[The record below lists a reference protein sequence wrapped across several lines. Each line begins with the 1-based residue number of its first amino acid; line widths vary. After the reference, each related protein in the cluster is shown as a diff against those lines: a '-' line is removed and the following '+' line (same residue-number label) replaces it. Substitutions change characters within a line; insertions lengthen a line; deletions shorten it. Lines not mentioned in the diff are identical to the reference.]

1 MLRIVKLFFKKI
13 RLNATK
19 NKSLSSLKRTCKAFT
34 LAETMITLAIIAV
47 IAALV
52 IGVIK
57 FNKIKQKDLLGRFN
71 ITFNNLSGITES
83 AMQASKSKSN
93 WIADVHALSNLSCK
107 DEHGNDVENKSLCL
121 KTALMSVSSIPKDC
135 VSDEECFSG
144 LDKLKE
150 DLKSIIPTMKTDELV
165 TFRMSGGV
173 SILASYLDSACELEI
188 PVNKYNDEI
197 ETVKGCGVF
206 VVDVNGREKPNHL
219 IIDENKVIDRF
230 LIAITPNGLVKSN
243 YLDKLVC
250 SDDTQFNP
258 ATGACEKPF
267 VCPYDMDLMH
277 KLEQQNNDSLIK
289 KDDIQNEA
297 CYLIKCKVG
306 EYDPSTFKC
315 PEPCPNEDEVRVS
328 TYVRLVLPQSVCCVP
343 IYTQKDLANVN
354 NDLSRT
360 YCLME
365 DIELD
370 ETKEGFVNGSWQ
382 PIGRASGSFEGEFYG
397 SGHVI
402 RKLKINTNNSEF
414 AKFGLFSA
422 LSNKSSVL
430 NLGLEDMD
438 ITVNANNDKE
448 TYVGGLCGNIYGSGS
463 SSYGVYT
470 TGKINVTAIPN
481 SKEIS
486 IGGITGAIFG
496 ESLSAGYNTADIN
509 VSGGS
514 YYSRIYLGG
523 IAGQYQGNYPQF
535 SFYNL
540 GSITLDITEG
550 AYFVGG
556 IIGDS
561 MSSFGSTLNN
571 GIYNAGNIKVVSN
584 SNAQW
589 GVVGGLIGNSTAEV
603 GYSYNIGNI
612 EHVINGE
619 SYSIYTGGL
628 VGMADGFSFNTISK
642 VYNMGNVNSNYKTN
656 SSLTFTG
663 GILGGIPYNNSTGH
677 ALEDMY
683 NWGNVSSSE
692 NGVAAEYNGGVV
704 GYITYPATNAYSKD
718 AGTGRKDVEP
728 GNVQYISINS
738 SFNPGG
744 VWYKQTNLYPTIHPY
759 YLPPQPHRDCRYDP
773 NAIGGCYDVFN
784 MDSAIGFM
792 TSFWAWRSPDAG
804 GIGTHPVLSW
814 NCKPYRSDG
823 FDCCRPAAAGGSDGI
838 PVCPAMQGNYSNK
851 VNYTSKW

>member
-315 PEPCPNEDEVRVS
+315 PELCDNGERRVL
-328 TYVRLVLPQSVCCVP
+328 RLGGYTKPICCVP
-343 IYTQKDLANVN
+343 IYNQKDLANVN
-354 NDLSRT
+354 NDLRRT

-370 ETKEGFVNGSWQ
+370 ETKDGFVNGSWQ
-382 PIGRASGSFEGEFYG
+382 PIGGESGSFGGKFYG
-397 SGHVI
+397 NGHI
-402 RKLKINTNNSEF
+402 IKKLKINTDNSTLT
-414 AKFGLFSA
+414 KFGLFSQV
-422 LSNKSSVL
+422 NGTVE
-430 NLGLEDMD
+430 NMGLEDVD
-438 ITVNANNDKE
+438 ITIDASHDKE
-448 TYVGGLCGNIYGSGS
+448 TWIGSLASYSGMHGS
-463 SSYGVYT
+463 AVVEGIYT
-470 TGKINVTAIPN
+470 TGKMNITAIPPN
-481 SKEIS
+481 KNIRV
-486 IGGITGAIFG
+486 GGIIGINTTDRFG
-496 ESLSAGYNTADIN
+496 LSYNNIN
-509 VSGGS
+509 IKTTGGS
-514 YYSRIYLGG
+514 YYSRIYVGGLVGDSQISSDIYMPMYNTGNITVDANDGSVFAGG
-523 IAGQYQGNYPQF
+523 IAGSHSGVNEVGVYNTGNITVNSNSISEWLLVGGLFGELNGTVQGGYNVGTVIHNNNKEAAYIYTGGIAGLMWN
-535 SFYNL
+535 SFGYNDIKYAYNSGNISSTYKTDWSLTHTGGILGGSDEEPTISDVYNL
-540 GSITLDITEG
+540 GSITATE
-550 AYFVGG
+550 A
-556 IIGDS
+556 DP
-561 MSSFGSTLNN
+561 
-571 GIYNAGNIKVVSN
+571 VVR
-584 SNAQW
+584 
-589 GVVGGLIGNSTAEV
+589 
-603 GYSYNIGNI
+603 
-612 EHVINGE
+612 
-619 SYSIYTGGL
+619 
-628 VGMADGFSFNTISK
+628 
-642 VYNMGNVNSNYKTN
+642 
-656 SSLTFTG
+656 
-663 GILGGIPYNNSTGH
+663 LGGITGYVTST
-677 ALEDMY
+677 
-683 NWGNVSSSE
+683 
-692 NGVAAEYNGGVV
+692 
-704 GYITYPATNAYSKD
+704 ITNAYSVNVAVKND
-718 AGTGRKDVEP
+718 QSNG
-728 GNVQYISINS
+728 VQYISSSN

-744 VWYKQTNLYPTIHPY
+744 AWYKKENPWPTIHPY
-759 YLPPQPHRDCRYDP
+759 YLPPQLHRDCRIDP
-773 NAIGGCYDVFN
+773 SALGGCYDVLNTDYNLEF
-784 MDSAIGFM
+784 DFV
-792 TSFWAWRSPDAG
+792 WRNPNSG
-804 GIGTHPVLSW
+804 GGGVTHPVLFW
-814 NCKPYRSDG
+814 QCKPYRSDG
-823 FDCCRPAAAGGSDGI
+823 FDCCIPKWHGTGSLGNGI
-838 PVCPAMQGNYSNK
+838 PTCPAMEGNYPNK
-851 VNYTSKW
+851 VNYISKYSFL